1 MKYRLGLT
9 YTFWSTTLTRKSKKK
24 DNKSL
29 WSYVTAES
37 HKPPHYIIFKQKL
50 RRKPSIFQKE
60 LLYNYMEDDRWAYLP
75 AEPQLQ
81 LADILWEQNGVT
93 SSCIQR
99 TQSQNRQENTSDHKT
114 FSNYQS

>member
-93 SSCIQR
+93 SSCI
-99 TQSQNRQENTSDHKT
+99 
-114 FSNYQS
+114 